1 MKIVHYLNHTVKANG
16 HVAVSV
22 DLACAQAEAGH
33 DVYMVSGPGDFD
45 VTLRRHGVTVVTVPR
60 SEGPFP
66 LRLLRMA
73 GALLPVMRRIRPDV
87 VNAHMVA
94 AAIAARVIRPL
105 IGYKLITTVHNSF
118 DKQSP
123 MMRVGD
129 HVIAVSDA
137 VRTEMMGKGIKAK
150 KLRTIRN
157 GTIGGARRPP
167 MPERLMDLQHPA
179 IATVAGLHPRKGVNR
194 LIEAFAIVHRTHPD
208 AHLYIVG
215 DGPCRAEYERQA
227 LDTGCGS
234 SIHFLGHLD
243 DPREVL
249 GAAEIFALASL
260 SEPFGLVVAEA
271 RQMGCAI
278 VATNVDGI
286 PEAVGPPSNAILVP
300 PNDAAAFAQGL
311 DHLLS
316 DTALC
321 DRMATAAGTSLEDL
335 TVRRMSDLT
344 LGLYAEAVRA

>member
-1 MKIVHYLNHTVKANG
+1 MKIVHYLNHTEKANG

-22 DLACAQAEAGH
+22 DLACAQVEAGH

-45 VTLRRHGVTVVTVPR
+45 AILRRHGVTVVTVPH
-60 SEGPFP
+60 SKGPLP

-73 GALLPVMRRIRPDV
+73 AAFLPVIRRIRPDV

-94 AAIAARVIRPL
+94 AAITARVIQPL

-118 DKQSP
+118 DRQSP

-129 HVIAVSDA
+129 RVIAVSDA
-137 VRTEMMGKGIKAK
+137 VRTEMIGKGIKAE

-157 GTIGGARRPP
+157 GTIGGARRPS
-167 MPERLMDLQHPA
+167 MPEQLMDLQHPA
-179 IATVAGLHPRKGVNR
+179 ITTVGGLHPRKGINR
-194 LIEAFAIVHRTHPD
+194 LIEAFAVAHRTHPN

-215 DGPCRAEYERQA
+215 DGPRRRDYEKQA
-227 LDTGCGS
+227 LASGSGS

-249 GAAEIFALASL
+249 GSTDIFALASL

-286 PEAVGPPSNAILVP
+286 PEAVGEPSNAILVP
-300 PNDAAAFAQGL
+300 PNDAEALAKGL
-311 DHLLS
+311 DRLLS
-316 DTALC
+316 DTIL
-321 DRMATAAGTSLEDL
+321 REKMAMAAGTALDEL

-344 LGLYAEAVRA
+344 LDLYTEAIGG